1 MVDLENRKVVKVQ
14 EDDSHQ
20 EALHP
25 ISCKNKYTPR
35 PRQVSVTSRMYWKNV
50 RET

>member
-1 MVDLENRKVVKVQ
+1 MVDLKNRKAVKVQ

-35 PRQVSVTSRMYWKNV
+35 PWQVSVMSRIY
-50 RET
+50 